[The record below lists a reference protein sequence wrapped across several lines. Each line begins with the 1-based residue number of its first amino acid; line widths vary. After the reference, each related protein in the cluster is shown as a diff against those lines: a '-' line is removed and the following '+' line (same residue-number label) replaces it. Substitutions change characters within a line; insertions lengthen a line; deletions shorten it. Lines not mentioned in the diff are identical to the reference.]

1 MKLAPLT
8 LLRDHFP
15 TAITDRLSMVTTS
28 TASRR
33 LQQQLV
39 VQILQLLNKLPDS
52 ALFTLLNLINPSP
65 RFPSADPLMQLIMAL
80 SNIDPSRSM
89 VTEDVLASRR
99 RFHDSII
106 ALQGSKPKVSSVKDL
121 SFPNRDGQAIPL
133 RLYQSLTPDSK
144 PAPWSPNDKQT
155 PTTSPLIV
163 FFHGGGFALGDIDTH
178 DEVCHYL
185 CHYTGFPVLS
195 VDYRLAP
202 EHPAPAASHDC
213 MDAVIWASQN
223 AETLGVD
230 SAKIIVAG
238 DSAGGNLSA
247 VVCQQLSQSTQWRDC
262 CPVMQWLLYP
272 VTDNKSSYASYQKYD
287 RGTLLSLKDKAL
299 FERFYVDTSNIDNSN
314 PLISPM
320 QGKLTALPPAY
331 VAVCEL
337 DILSDEGEAYAQAL
351 QAKGNLVEFKK
362 IRGMPHGFINM
373 VSIHQGA
380 RQATIEMIEQMR
392 AFYLQT
398 IDQDG

>member
-1 MKLAPLT
+1 MKVSALAALS
-8 LLRDHFP
+8 
-15 TAITDRLSMVTTS
+15 DRLPTLVRDQLSSVNGS
-28 TASRR
+28 PVAQHLQHQAIARALR
-33 LQQQLV
+33 L
-39 VQILQLLNKLPDS
+39 ISKLPDS
-52 ALFTLLNLINPSP
+52 ALNALLTLIDPRP
-65 RFPSADPLMQLIMAL
+65 RFDSADPLMQLIMAL

-133 RLYQSLTPDSK
+133 RLYQPLAPDSK

-178 DEVCHYL
+178 EEVCHYL

-213 MDAVIWASQN
+213 MDAVVWASQN
-223 AETLGVD
+223 AEKLGVN
-230 SAKIIVAG
+230 SAQIIVAG

-351 QAKGNLVEFKK
+351 QANGNLVEFKK

-380 RQATIEMIEQMR
+380 MQATIEMIEQMR
-392 AFYLQT
+392 AFYQQT